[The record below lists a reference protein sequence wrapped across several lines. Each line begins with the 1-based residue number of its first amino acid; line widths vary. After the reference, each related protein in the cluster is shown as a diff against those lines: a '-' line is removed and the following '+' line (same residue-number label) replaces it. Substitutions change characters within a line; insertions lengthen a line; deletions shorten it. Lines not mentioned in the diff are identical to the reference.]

1 MFGMP
6 GMFGWKNKILGN
18 RIPVSYLH
26 QSHNNSCVPTCIA
39 MLTWN
44 LSYGV
49 GTEYAATREAYRVA
63 GRDSFVAHRTN
74 KDMMEFYSKRGLALN
89 DVDELIKIYGYRY
102 EKISGISQESS
113 SAIANLN
120 SSARSVAE
128 SRLGNMRHNDAMLVI
143 GYNGT
148 HFTLL
153 YKKNENYIFLDPRN
167 EENCG
172 AFNEIIL
179 EKKDHQE
186 IGFGYKILTMS
197 FENGLGAGV
206 ISDLF
211 YIPSQNIPVRLINS
225 KIKITPYLK
234 DDWF

>member
-18 RIPVSYLH
+18 RIPVSSLH
-26 QSHNNSCVPTCIA
+26 QSHNNSCVTTCIA

-102 EKISGISQESS
+102 
-113 SAIANLN
+113 
-120 SSARSVAE
+120 
-128 SRLGNMRHNDAMLVI
+128 
-143 GYNGT
+143 
-148 HFTLL
+148 
-153 YKKNENYIFLDPRN
+153 
-167 EENCG
+167 
-172 AFNEIIL
+172 
-179 EKKDHQE
+179 
-186 IGFGYKILTMS
+186 
-197 FENGLGAGV
+197 
-206 ISDLF
+206 
-211 YIPSQNIPVRLINS
+211 
-225 KIKITPYLK
+225 
-234 DDWF
+234 